1 VWYKFTGVNKM
12 NRQETMADLLGN
24 LQELQEE
31 VNYTKE
37 HLVQLKSVCKSFLR
51 KESFRLSRLSCGKK
65 N

>member
-1 VWYKFTGVNKM
+1 M